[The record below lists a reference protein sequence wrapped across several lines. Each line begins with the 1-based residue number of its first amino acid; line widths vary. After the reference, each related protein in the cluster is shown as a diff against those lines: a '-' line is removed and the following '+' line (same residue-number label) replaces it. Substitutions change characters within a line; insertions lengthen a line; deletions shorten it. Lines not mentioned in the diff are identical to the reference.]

1 MTDAALSADS
11 QQPAEPA
18 VLDDVPGWFW
28 EHDRHLFD
36 WFLGRQEKAGLTGD
50 LLELGAYLGRS
61 AIVVGSHLRAGETFT
76 VCDLFDSDAPDD
88 ENAAEMDGS
97 YRRTLTRTAF
107 EANYLSFHDRLPEI
121 VQAPTSALADG
132 RLAPGTLRFVHIDAS
147 HLYEHVAGDLR
158 VARAALRPEGVV
170 VLDDYRSAHT
180 PGVAA
185 ATWEAVFNHGLRPV
199 VLTDSKFYGTWGDPE
214 AAQLDLL
221 ARRGTLPHCDMTNET
236 LEGHRLVRIGG
247 SAEGAEP
254 FRVSRHHARLTA
266 EAGRREAE
274 RVTEETLRTTER
286 EHDEAVRDLAA
297 RRARAAERRRPA
309 NVAKRAV
316 GDLLPPVVTSAI
328 RRARRG

>member
-1 MTDAALSADS
+1 MNDAARSAD
-11 QQPAEPA
+11 QQPVEPA

-28 EHDRHLFD
+28 DHDRHLFD
-36 WFLGRQEKAGLTGD
+36 WFLGRQEKAGVSGD
-50 LLELGAYLGRS
+50 LLEMGAYLGRS
-61 AIVVGSHLRAGETFT
+61 AIVIGAHLQAGETFT

-88 ENAAEMDGS
+88 ENAAEMDMS

-121 VQAPTSALADG
+121 IQATTATLAGD
-132 RLAPGTLRFVHIDAS
+132 RIPPGAFRFIHIDAS
-147 HLYEHVAGDLR
+147 HLYEHVAGDLQ
-158 VARAALRPEGVV
+158 VARNALAPEGVV

-185 ATWEAVFNHGLRPV
+185 ATWEAVFNNGLRPI

-214 AAQLDLL
+214 PAQLDLL
-221 ARRGTLPHCDMTNET
+221 ARRGTLPQSDVTNET
-236 LEGHRLVRIGG
+236 LAGQRVVRIGG
-247 SAEGAEP
+247 SDAGAAP
-254 FRVSRHHARLTA
+254 FRVSRHHARLASEAARREIARATEDALRTA
-266 EAGRREAE
+266 ERE
-274 RVTEETLRTTER
+274 R
-286 EHDEAVRDLAA
+286 DEAVRDLAE

-316 GDLLPPVVTSAI
+316 GDLLPPVVASAI